1 MFRLFSRY
9 FCLLSAGLLLS
20 GAQPGF
26 FVQAAPPV
34 SIGRA
39 VHAHG
44 TSAPRASSQRISDAR
59 NHLADAASS
68 GQQPNTSYDRLYTET
83 ILVGDR
89 VNIPGSSHL
98 PVFSCVSS
106 DTTTADVTPDGV
118 ITAKK
123 AGAVDI
129 LYNTPEGFFCLRLT
143 IATSQEAS
151 GAQEGEGISAAD
163 PAASA
168 AMAPVELQDPV
179 LFMEPEDAYT
189 VKPAG
194 DLSAA
199 EQAALHWESSDRSV
213 ASVSASGK
221 ITARKKGSAI
231 ITCSNGSSSDSV
243 SVNVVTRDYDG
254 NACDFSILT
263 ADGDIRTYRLYKQ
276 NAHNYPKY
284 DNYLAWHGCATCSL
298 TSVLGAY
305 NPAYAGILPSE
316 VIDGPEKDTVS
327 RQAWNRE
334 HVERSLPRQMPLSLY
349 GITSILN
356 KHGVTADYVRT
367 YNSDEEASADIISH
381 LKTGNPVIFEVRQKS
396 NITGKKS
403 SRWTNSYHTMVL
415 LGVLTNGKVLIYD
428 PVDKNWDNNGNR
440 ITITDLSDVME
451 FMFPCT
457 EIDKAMYYNG
467 ASSDGGYIKIY
478 DTADTAQ

>member
-1 MFRLFSRY
+1 MFRLFSRF
-9 FCLLSAGLLLS
+9 FCLLSAGLILT

-26 FVQAAPPV
+26 FVHAAAV
-34 SIGRA
+34 SEQR
-39 VHAHG
+39 
-44 TSAPRASSQRISDAR
+44 SAAGDA
-59 NHLADAASS
+59 
-68 GQQPNTSYDRLYTET
+68 QLYTESVS
-83 ILVGDR
+83 VGNR
-89 VNIPGSSHL
+89 INIPGSSHS
-98 PVFSCVSS
+98 PIFSCVSS
-106 DTTTADVTPDGV
+106 DTEAADVSPDGI
-118 ITAKK
+118 ITARK
-123 AGAVDI
+123 AGSADI

-143 IATSQEAS
+143 IT
-151 GAQEGEGISAAD
+151 
-163 PAASA
+163 ASA
-168 AMAPVELQDPV
+168 ESSGTQGTGDISSPDSSFHSAMTPVELQDQV
-179 LFMEPEDAYT
+179 VFMEPDDSYT
-189 VKPAG
+189 AKLTE
-194 DLSAA
+194 DLSLA
-199 EQAALHWESSDRSV
+199 EQTTLHWESSDRSV
-213 ASVSASGK
+213 ARVSASGK

-231 ITCSNGSSSDSV
+231 ITCSNGASSDSV

-254 NACDFSILT
+254 NACDFSIFT
-263 ADGDIRTYRLYKQ
+263 ADGDVRTYRLYKQ

-305 NPAYAGILPSE
+305 NPVYADILPSE

-478 DTADTAQ
+478 DTTDTAQ